1 MTTIKKI
8 AQTLNLSPSTVSLAL
23 RGAPQVNYKTRLLV
37 EEEAKRQSYHP
48 NLYARSLQSGSSQ
61 LIGCLVAKKI
71 TSSFFAEV
79 LEGIGE
85 TAAQA
90 GLATLVSWCLNTQS
104 LPMHVARLR
113 EHQVRSVIII
123 GNSPELV
130 DIAHNL
136 KRDRVNVIFC
146 TSGKHK
152 DFPFVVTDDTLGG
165 RMAADYLLECGH
177 RNILVMFSNNA
188 NYEGRAESCF
198 NTLMAAGCRV
208 SRVDN
213 TDDLMDAWHKTQA
226 TAVAALSDTLALQII
241 HILRS
246 RGLKVPEDVSV
257 IGYDNLSISA
267 MGEFRLTTI
276 GQQSNK
282 LGEVAV
288 DYLLKCRRASGYD
301 KTDIQTQILLQP
313 ELVERNSVRRI

>member
-1 MTTIKKI
+1 
-8 AQTLNLSPSTVSLAL
+8 
-23 RGAPQVNYKTRLLV
+23 
-37 EEEAKRQSYHP
+37 
-48 NLYARSLQSGSSQ
+48 
-61 LIGCLVAKKI
+61 
-71 TSSFFAEV
+71 
-79 LEGIGE
+79 
-85 TAAQA
+85 
-90 GLATLVSWCLNTQS
+90 
-104 LPMHVARLR
+104 
-113 EHQVRSVIII
+113 
-123 GNSPELV
+123 
-130 DIAHNL
+130 
-136 KRDRVNVIFC
+136 
-146 TSGKHK
+146 
-152 DFPFVVTDDTLGG
+152 
-165 RMAADYLLECGH
+165 
-177 RNILVMFSNNA
+177 MFSNNA

-208 SRVDN
+208 NRVDN

-301 KTDIQTQILLQP
+301 KTDIQAQILLQP